1 MLERLG
7 YISPNDALEN
17 YYKLSK
23 KVLDESG
30 PEQLLGIKLQLKLEF
45 FDRNDIE

>member
-7 YISPNDALEN
+7 YVSPNDALEN

-23 KVLDESG
+23 ISAWLIGARTYLLLLKFKQ
-30 PEQLLGIKLQLKLEF
+30 EQYGGFGKEI
-45 FDRNDIE
+45 